1 MADASHLERMGRE
14 LKCPICLSLLNSAA
28 SLTCNHVFCNSCIHA
43 SMKSAA
49 NCPVCKVP
57 FRPREIRPAP
67 QMDNL
72 VNIYKSLEAA
82 SGVNIFV
89 TQTETSTK
97 TIGDENKS
105 DSPKTIGIAENEN
118 ASQKTMNESHTSSF
132 LRASFPTKKR
142 VQVQQHYHLESPPPT
157 KLVVETGEVT
167 VTEPHNSPLVNKGK
181 RVLNER
187 GELNICPFFWLRED
201 IEKSSQQSA
210 ESDRDN
216 PTDTPSDIPCFSD
229 MKDSDDENPLEMSPK
244 SVAPSD
250 IAKNTHFFDSEMF
263 EWTQRP
269 CSPELLSSPLK
280 LQVEDS
286 FECEG
291 VVQDTGA
298 TIVDSNTL
306 LGLKSGTIKN
316 IPDENGINI
325 EDANQPRISSLRNE
339 MSGVKSRVRNS
350 SKTLLNFVSKREN
363 GRKRAIHEPTG
374 APSSPYKIA
383 KLSER
388 CHIQRHGKKGK
399 VTVTQQRTACHMLK
413 RGKRIPK
420 DKTLPIGDVALNS
433 SSLNTLAPIIDNKE
447 LKNCG
452 SKIRSKF
459 KCAEKSKHKKQV
471 TFSEETPEDDIAEKF
486 EDNSIEDTQ
495 IPESTSNNLCM
506 NTNNLPKAK
515 TSLCNLSGS
524 VLQKCQTTPVKI
536 QCAFCHSAVESEES
550 GLMVHYLNGKPIT
563 DHIGA
568 TKIISVHK
576 NCAEWAPNVY
586 FNDDDEIINLETE
599 LRRSRNISCS
609 FCGVKGAALGCYEKT
624 CRKSFHVPCAKRTLQ
639 CRWDYDNFVMLCPL
653 HACHKLPTELPAF
666 RSREKRKCELRNS
679 CINQP
684 QVSVGIDSH
693 GGLWKSQSKDK
704 SLVLCCSAISDAEKA
719 IVSDFERLSGA
730 TVLKTW
736 DPSVTHLIA
745 STDENGACKRT
756 FKFLMGVLGGKW
768 ILTIEWIKACL
779 NAAELLDEHQYEIAV
794 DTHGVRDGPRI
805 GRLRMSNKQ
814 PKLFNGYKF
823 YFMGD
828 FLPSYKNYLHDL
840 VVAAGGIVLNRK
852 PVDEPALSSGSS
864 PTLIVYSLE
873 LPNGKCE
880 PREKSSIF
888 ENRRFAAEA
897 LARSTGSLA
906 ATNSWILNSIAGSK
920 LQHLI

>member
-1 MADASHLERMGRE
+1 MSHPETWQEGKACHTSKRGKRIPKDKTLPIGDVALNSSSLNTLEPIIDNKELMNRGSKIRSKFKCKEKSKHKKQVTFSEETPEDDIAENQSPPLPRWSKKKIVFEYEREIMADAAHLERMGRE

-105 DSPKTIGIAENEN
+105 DSPKTIEFAEYEN

-201 IEKSSQQSA
+201 TEKSTQQSA

-244 SVAPSD
+244 SVAPGD

-298 TIVDSNTL
+298 TIVDLNTL

-316 IPDENGINI
+316 ITDENGINI
-325 EDANQPRISSLRNE
+325 EDVNQPSISSPRNE
-339 MSGVKSRVRNS
+339 MSGVKSR
-350 SKTLLNFVSKREN
+350 
-363 GRKRAIHEPTG
+363 
-374 APSSPYKIA
+374 
-383 KLSER
+383 
-388 CHIQRHGKKGK
+388 
-399 VTVTQQRTACHMLK
+399 
-413 RGKRIPK
+413 
-420 DKTLPIGDVALNS
+420 
-433 SSLNTLAPIIDNKE
+433 
-447 LKNCG
+447 
-452 SKIRSKF
+452 
-459 KCAEKSKHKKQV
+459 HKKQV

-486 EDNSIEDTQ
+486 EDTSIEDTQ

-506 NTNNLPKAK
+506 NTNNLPKTK

-524 VLQKCQTTPVKI
+524 VLQKCQTNPAKI
-536 QCAFCHSAVESEES
+536 QCAFCHSAVESEDS
-550 GLMVHYLNGKPIT
+550 GLMVHYLNGKPTT

-624 CRKSFHVPCAKRTLQ
+624 CRKSFHVPCAKRTPQ

-719 IVSDFERLSGA
+719 IVSDLERLSGA
-730 TVLKTW
+730 TLLKTW

-794 DTHGVRDGPRI
+794 DTHGVRDGPRL

-828 FLPSYKNYLHDL
+828 FLPSYKKYLHDL

-852 PVDEPALSSGSS
+852 PVDEPALSTGSS

-873 LPNGKCE
+873 LPDGKCE

-888 ENRRFAAEA
+888 ENRRLAAEA
-897 LARSTGSLA
+897 LASSTGSLA
-906 ATNSWILNSIAGSK
+906 ATNSWILDSIAGSK
-920 LQHLI
+920 LQRLI